1 MNQEFEINQLAELI
15 VNNAL
20 QANRVRNLTNVGVI
34 GNTKRPR
41 LYSEF
46 GYPKKLSFSHF
57 FEAYQRMSAGGAAID
72 RLLDKCWSDMPI
84 VIDGEKSD
92 EDKESS
98 EWELS
103 ATKLIKRYFKQLKE
117 ADRRNLVGH
126 YSALILQV
134 RDGKAWDEPVDDL
147 SLKSLK
153 DKGIVKLIPVWEIQL
168 KVIEWDT
175 DEKSEN
181 YGDPLYFQFDEA
193 GTSFGKNQNRSIKIH
208 HSRVIVLNE
217 GSDDSD
223 PSSGVPLLR
232 LGYNNLLDIEKVAGG
247 SAEGFLK
254 NASRQLGVKLTKETD
269 LATLISE
276 AKSRGYDGLADAMN
290 AQISKLNSGTDS
302 ALVMQ
307 EGDVSVLSVAPADP
321 MPTWTVSA
329 NLFASSVRM
338 PFTILFGQQTGRL
351 ASDEDKNDWA
361 SRCNERRN
369 TFLTDLILK
378 FINRL
383 IKFGVLDSPKNEE
396 VTVTWSDLLA
406 PSEKEKILNAKELSS
421 VAESSVRAFGISAIN
436 PNEIRAIMELEPL
449 DENDLE
455 PPEIDKKGDPLVDE
469 KEKDKQK
476 SDFAE
481 K

>member
-1 MNQEFEINQLAELI
+1 
-15 VNNAL
+15 
-20 QANRVRNLTNVGVI
+20 
-34 GNTKRPR
+34 
-41 LYSEF
+41 
-46 GYPKKLSFSHF
+46 
-57 FEAYQRMSAGGAAID
+57 
-72 RLLDKCWSDMPI
+72 
-84 VIDGEKSD
+84 
-92 EDKESS
+92 
-98 EWELS
+98 
-103 ATKLIKRYFKQLKE
+103 
-117 ADRRNLVGH
+117 
-126 YSALILQV
+126 
-134 RDGKAWDEPVDDL
+134 
-147 SLKSLK
+147 
-153 DKGIVKLIPVWEIQL
+153 
-168 KVIEWDT
+168 
-175 DEKSEN
+175 
-181 YGDPLYFQFDEA
+181 
-193 GTSFGKNQNRSIKIH
+193 
-208 HSRVIVLNE
+208 
-217 GSDDSD
+217 
-223 PSSGVPLLR
+223 
-232 LGYNNLLDIEKVAGG
+232 
-247 SAEGFLK
+247 
-254 NASRQLGVKLTKETD
+254 
-269 LATLISE
+269 
-276 AKSRGYDGLADAMN
+276 
-290 AQISKLNSGTDS
+290 KLNSGTDS

-396 VTVTWSDLLA
+396 ITVTWSDLLA

-449 DENDLE
+449 EEDDLE
-455 PPEIDKKGDPLVDE
+455 PPEIDKKGDPLVDD
-469 KEKDKQK
+469 KENDKQK